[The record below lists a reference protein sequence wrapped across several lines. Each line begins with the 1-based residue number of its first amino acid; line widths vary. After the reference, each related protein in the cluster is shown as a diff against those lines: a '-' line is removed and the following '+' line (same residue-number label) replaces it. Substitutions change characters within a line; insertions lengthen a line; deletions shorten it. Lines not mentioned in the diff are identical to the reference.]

1 MRLPTLALLAVLCVL
16 AVPMAMAAGPATAA
30 APPQIGISDQN
41 VSMFSAPL
49 FQRLDLRYARFV
61 TPWDVALK
69 PTSPEAVRLRDWIV
83 AASFSGVQ
91 PLISFEHR
99 TSDRCPKRPC
109 MLPSTGAYSRAI
121 RAFRKEYPT
130 VTTLSPWNEA
140 SHVTQPTYRHP
151 QAAARYYLATKR
163 ICPTCTIVAADV
175 LDTRFMQGW
184 LQKFL
189 KVAPN
194 ARLWGLHN
202 YGDANRFR
210 TSGLDTL
217 LATVKGDV
225 WLTETGSI
233 VSFTTSDGRQS
244 FKPSQSRAAKAMRYL
259 LGRLVPRSSR
269 VKRVYLYNWRSDPAN
284 RWDSGLVGYHGEK
297 RRVYTIVSRY
307 VKRTAARTAKAKAKA
322 RRRYR

>member
-1 MRLPTLALLAVLCVL
+1 MRFAALALIAAALI
-16 AVPMAMAAGPATAA
+16 AVPAGTAA
-30 APPQIGISDQN
+30 AATPPQIGISDQN

-49 FQRLDLRYARFV
+49 FQKLGLRYARFV

-69 PTSPEAVRLRDWIV
+69 PTSPEAAKLRDWVV
-83 AASFSGVQ
+83 AASFNDVE

-109 MLPSTGAYSRAI
+109 MLPSTRAYSRAI

-130 VTTLSPWNEA
+130 VTTLSAWNEA

-151 QAAARYYLATKR
+151 KQAARYYLATQR

-175 LDTRFMQGW
+175 LDTRFMEGW
-184 LQKFL
+184 LKKFL
-189 KVAPN
+189 EVAPS

-217 LATVKGDV
+217 LRTVRGDV

-233 VSFTTSDGRQS
+233 YSFTTSDGRQS

-259 LGRLVPRSSR
+259 LTRVVPRSSR
-269 VKRVYLYNWRSDPAN
+269 IKRVYVYNWRSDPTN
-284 RWDSGLVGYHGEK
+284 RWDSGLVGYHGE
-297 RRVYTIVSRY
+297 RRKVYDIVAQY
-307 VKRTAARTAKAKAKA
+307 VKRTEA
-322 RRRYR
+322 RRAASRRG